1 MMRVTRGGKP
11 PLSRLLGV
19 SMDNVNQNHDRD
31 HDPACQTKLA
41 ILEQSVASL
50 ERRGDKHD
58 ETIEKHDERIDL
70 LERTSAARDKE
81 IANLI
86 EQLKATTSTMQWF
99 IGIFFVSY
107 MGFFV
112 WYIQGVKR

>member
-1 MMRVTRGGKP
+1 
-11 PLSRLLGV
+11 
-19 SMDNVNQNHDRD
+19 MDNVNKN

-41 ILEQSVASL
+41 ILERSVESL

-58 ETIEKHDERIDL
+58 ETIERHGERIDT

>member
-1 MMRVTRGGKP
+1 
-11 PLSRLLGV
+11 
-19 SMDNVNQNHDRD
+19 MDNVNKNHD
-31 HDPACQTKLA
+31 HACETKLA
-41 ILEQSVASL
+41 ILERLVESL
-50 ERRGDKHD
+50 YRRGDKHD
-58 ETIEKHDERIDL
+58 ETIEKHDERIDT

-107 MGFFV
+107 MGFFI
-112 WYIQGVKR
+112 WYIQGARK